1 METTSQEADQGAAN
15 LPAAL
20 MPLTV
25 VTGLVDAVSVL
36 GFGVFTAN
44 MTGNVFFLG
53 FALAGAPGFS
63 IARSLTSLVAFLAG
77 AAIGG
82 RICVALASASR
93 RRWLL
98 TLAACE
104 AVLLF
109 AAALASIDL
118 DIRSATP
125 ASRLYAVIVL
135 TAAAM
140 GLRNATVRRLAIPDL
155 TTTVVTLTLTGL
167 AADSSL
173 AGGANPRIGR
183 RVASVLLLLAG
194 AAIGTLLLRLGTAL
208 SLILGGAC
216 ALTVTTVYFAV
227 PPSTASSGDAEDGLV
242 KGEEK

>member
-1 METTSQEADQGAAN
+1 MATISQEADQGAAN

-20 MPLTV
+20 MALTV
-25 VTGLVDAVSVL
+25 VTGIVDAVSVL
-36 GFGVFTAN
+36 GFGVFTSN

-53 FALAGAPGFS
+53 FALAGAHGFS

-82 RICVALASASR
+82 RICAAMASASR

-118 DIRSATP
+118 DIRSAAP

-135 TAAAM
+135 IAVAM
-140 GLRNATVRRLAIPDL
+140 GLRNATVRRLDIPDL
-155 TTTVVTLTLTGL
+155 TSTVVTLTLTGL

-194 AAIGTLLLRLGTAL
+194 AVIGTLLLRLGTAL
-208 SLILGGAC
+208 PIVLSWAC
-216 ALTVTTVYFAV
+216 ALTASTVYFAV
-227 PPSTASSGDAEDGLV
+227 PPSTASAGDAEDGLA